1 MGTQDRPQPRRR
13 SRAQSAKEQSEDAA
27 APSESARVPTSL
39 FSGDRA
45 RIWLLPAA
53 HGETLAVAGEPD
65 IRALAESLRV
75 APPEMLAARV
85 EAGDES
91 RAAAR
96 AWKYFEPRFIE
107 QMHESVFDFGKRMM
121 VSFAWLVVSFA
132 AARMSGEVETLA
144 ILLGVLGL
152 GFLGYT
158 LARYGYGVV
167 RWHNRRVDAS
177 HAFSQATIQKDAF
190 AARLAHALE
199 LRTRLKPEERGKSPD
214 DELLDTNAYRK
225 LIGEGMITT
234 KELVALGEAIN
245 ATLRFQ
251 DSAGNPRR
259 ISEVA
264 QQAGLSAETA
274 IFYRD
279 LASAAS
285 EIKLTDATS
294 SISQPL

>member
-1 MGTQDRPQPRRR
+1 MATNERQQPRRR
-13 SRAQSAKEQSEDAA
+13 PRGEGAADDTEPADERAG
-27 APSESARVPTSL
+27 SARVPAS
-39 FSGDRA
+39 FFAGERA
-45 RIWLLPAA
+45 RIWMLPAA
-53 HGETLAVAGEPD
+53 HGETLAVAGQAD
-65 IRALAESLRV
+65 IRALAESLRG
-75 APPEMLAARV
+75 APPELLAARTD
-85 EAGDES
+85 AGES
-91 RAAAR
+91 GNAAAR
-96 AWKYFEPRFIE
+96 AWKFFEPRFVE
-107 QMHESVFDFGKRMM
+107 QLHESVFDFGKRLM

-177 HAFSQATIQKDAF
+177 HAFAQATIKKNLF
-190 AARLAHALE
+190 AARLARALD
-199 LRTRLKPEERGKSPD
+199 LRQRLKPEERGKSPD

-225 LIGEGMITT
+225 LIAEGLITT
-234 KELVALGEAIN
+234 KELVGLGEAIN

-264 QQAGLSAETA
+264 QEAGLSAETA

-279 LASAAS
+279 LAAAAS
-285 EIKLTDATS
+285 EIRLTD
-294 SISQPL
+294 